1 MTKPNSWSSREQ
13 SLLLLN
19 AYLDNELDAASVLDV
34 EQRLASDPA
43 LRVEHE
49 RLVQLRR
56 RLASHRAGERA
67 SDDLRRRIA
76 AIADTPLAADP
87 APDKVVPLPKR
98 PARTYG
104 WQHMAAAAALAA
116 VVAGVSTFSLVQED
130 PGSGDIAA
138 IVTDHRRA
146 LLAATPYDVASS
158 DRHTVKP
165 WFDSKLAL
173 SPQVFDL
180 SSAGFPLAG
189 GRVEILDGKP
199 VPVLVYQRRAHVIS
213 VVAAPRS
220 GLQKTSEPSRVS
232 THDGYSVIEWHGRDF
247 DYFVVSDLAEPELEE
262 FVTLWR
268 KEAGDR

>member
-1 MTKPNSWSSREQ
+1 MTKSNTWSSREQ

-19 AYLDNELDAASVLDV
+19 AHIDNELDAASVLDV

-49 RLVQLRR
+49 RLVQLRQ
-56 RLASHRAGERA
+56 RLASHVAGERA

-76 AIADTPLAADP
+76 AIAD
-87 APDKVVPLPKR
+87 APSAPGAKPDNVVPLPKR

-116 VVAGVSTFSLVQED
+116 VVAGVGTFGLVQDD
-130 PGSGDIAA
+130 PGSGEIAA

-146 LLAATPYDVASS
+146 LLAAAPYDVASS

-213 VVAAPRS
+213 VVAAPR
-220 GLQKTSEPSRVS
+220 GGEGKTTEPSRVS

-247 DYFVVSDLAEPELEE
+247 DYFAVSDLAEPELAE
-262 FVTLWR
+262 FVQLWR
-268 KEAGDR
+268 REAGGR

>member
-1 MTKPNSWSSREQ
+1 MMKPTSWSSREQ

-19 AYLDNELDAASVLDV
+19 AYLDNELDAASVLDL

-49 RLVQLRR
+49 RLVQLRHA
-56 RLASHRAGERA
+56 LASHLAGERA

-76 AIADTPLAADP
+76 AIADTLPAAEAQP
-87 APDKVVPLPKR
+87 ANVVSLPKR
-98 PARTYG
+98 PARVYR
-104 WQHMAAAAALAA
+104 WQHMATAAALAA
-116 VVAGVSTFSLVQED
+116 VVAGVGTYGLVRED
-130 PGSGDIAA
+130 PGSSEIAT

-146 LLAATPYDVASS
+146 LLAAAPFDIASS
-158 DRHTVKP
+158 DQHTVKP

-180 SSAGFPLAG
+180 SSRGFPLAG
-189 GRVEILDGKP
+189 GRVEILEGKP
-199 VPVLVYQRRAHVIS
+199 VPVLVYQRAKHVIS
-213 VVAAPRS
+213 VVAAPRN
-220 GLQKTSEPSRVS
+220 GQETTSKPSRVS

-247 DYFVVSDLAEPELEE
+247 DYFVVSDLAEPELVE
-262 FVTLWR
+262 FVQLWR